1 MRFGVLGD
9 AKIAREKL
17 YSAIT
22 SSGHEVS
29 MIGRRDPSLGANK
42 VWSQIPVG
50 TYEDVINNSNVDIV
64 YNPLPNH
71 LHVEMTIRALQAG
84 KPVLCEKPIAISEK
98 ELDRLEETIEQ
109 TQLYVYDGFMI
120 RYHPQWDWIR
130 SINVGQRKII
140 HSHFTYSPQPIDNVR
155 NFKEYGGGPL
165 WDIGGYCILAG
176 LLIFG
181 GTPTLVASKK
191 IIEEKLDVEIMGTGL
206 IEFGHEQILNFT
218 VSSGASLSQ
227 HVSLIGT
234 HGWASLDVPFN
245 PPKRAKARF
254 ASKSDGKDA
263 QLSFGKEVTFEEC
276 DQYSL
281 MIRDFVKAVKE
292 NRKTNLSESRY
303 ITRILDQMLLSNEN

>member
-191 IIEEKLDVEIMGTGL
+191 
-206 IEFGHEQILNFT
+206 
-218 VSSGASLSQ
+218 
-227 HVSLIGT
+227 
-234 HGWASLDVPFN
+234 
-245 PPKRAKARF
+245 
-254 ASKSDGKDA
+254 
-263 QLSFGKEVTFEEC
+263 
-276 DQYSL
+276 
-281 MIRDFVKAVKE
+281 
-292 NRKTNLSESRY
+292 
-303 ITRILDQMLLSNEN
+303 

>member
-1 MRFGVLGD
+1 
-9 AKIAREKL
+9 
-17 YSAIT
+17 
-22 SSGHEVS
+22 
-29 MIGRRDPSLGANK
+29 
-42 VWSQIPVG
+42 
-50 TYEDVINNSNVDIV
+50 
-64 YNPLPNH
+64 
-71 LHVEMTIRALQAG
+71 MTIRALQAG

-140 HSHFTYSPQPIDNVR
+140 HSHFTYSPQPIDNIR
-155 NFKEYGGGPL
+155 NFKDYGGGPL

-191 IIEEKLDVEIMGTGL
+191 INEEKLDVEIMGTGL

-303 ITRILDQMLLSNEN
+303 ITRILDQMLLSTEN

>member
-191 IIEEKLDVEIMGTGL
+191 INEEKLDVEIMGTGL
-206 IEFGHEQILNFT
+206 IEFGQEQILNFT
-218 VSSGASLSQ
+218 VSSGTSLSQ

-245 PPKRAKARF
+245 PPKRATARF

-263 QLSFGKEVTFEEC
+263 QLSFGKEIRFKEC

-303 ITRILDQMLLSNEN
+303 IIRILDQMLLSNEN

>member
-42 VWSQIPVG
+42 IWSQIPVG

-155 NFKEYGGGPL
+155 TFKEYGGGPL

-191 IIEEKLDVEIMGTGL
+191 INEEKYDVETMG
-206 IEFGHEQILNFT
+206 N
-218 VSSGASLSQ
+218 
-227 HVSLIGT
+227 
-234 HGWASLDVPFN
+234 
-245 PPKRAKARF
+245 
-254 ASKSDGKDA
+254 
-263 QLSFGKEVTFEEC
+263 
-276 DQYSL
+276 
-281 MIRDFVKAVKE
+281 
-292 NRKTNLSESRY
+292 
-303 ITRILDQMLLSNEN
+303 

>member
-22 SSGHEVS
+22 SSGHQVS

-42 VWSQIPVG
+42 VWSRIPIG
-50 TYEDVINNSNVDIV
+50 TYDDVINSSNVDIV

-84 KPVLCEKPIAISEK
+84 KPVLCEKPIALSEK

-140 HSHFTYSPQPIDNVR
+140 HSHFTYSPQPIDNIR
-155 NFKEYGGGPL
+155 NFKDYGGGPL

-181 GTPTLVASKK
+181 GTPTLLASKK
-191 IIEEKLDVEIMGTGL
+191 INQEKFDVETMGTGF
-206 IEFGHEQILNFT
+206 IEFGQEQILSFT

-227 HVSLIGT
+227 HVNLIGT

-263 QLSFGKEVTFEEC
+263 QLSFGKEIRFKEC

-281 MIRDFVKAVKE
+281 MIRDLVKAAKE

-303 ITRILDQMLLSNEN
+303 IIRILDQMLLSNEN